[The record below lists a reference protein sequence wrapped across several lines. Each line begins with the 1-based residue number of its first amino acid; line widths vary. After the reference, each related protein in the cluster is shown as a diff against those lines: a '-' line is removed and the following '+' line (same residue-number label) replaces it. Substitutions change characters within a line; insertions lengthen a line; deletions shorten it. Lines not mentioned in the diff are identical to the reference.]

1 MNLEEK
7 TVHIQPIFTGKV
19 ISLQVEDVILPNG
32 NISKR
37 EVVKHPGA
45 VAVIAQTKEKKI
57 ILVEQYRKALERTI
71 IEIPAGKLE
80 LNEKPDTC
88 AIRELEEE
96 TGYRCDSVKQ
106 IQKFYTSPGFADE
119 LIYIFEAANVKK
131 VENGLAKDED
141 EFVHLLE
148 VSLEEA
154 EKLIAEEKIIDA
166 KTVFAINYLK
176 MKNQF

>member
-7 TVHIQPIFTGKV
+7 TVHIQPIFTGRV
-19 ISLQVEDVILPNG
+19 ISLQVEDVILPDG
-32 NISKR
+32 KKSKR

-45 VAVIAQTKEKKI
+45 VAVIAQTVENKI

-80 LNEKPDTC
+80 LNENPADC
-88 AIRELEEE
+88 AKRELEEE
-96 TGYRCDSVKQ
+96 TGYTCETVTQ

-119 LIYIFEAANVKK
+119 LIYIFEASQVEK
-131 VENGLAKDED
+131 VENGLVKDED
-141 EFVHLLE
+141 EFVNLLE

-154 EKLIAEEKIIDA
+154 EQLIAQEKIIDA

-176 MKNQF
+176 MKK